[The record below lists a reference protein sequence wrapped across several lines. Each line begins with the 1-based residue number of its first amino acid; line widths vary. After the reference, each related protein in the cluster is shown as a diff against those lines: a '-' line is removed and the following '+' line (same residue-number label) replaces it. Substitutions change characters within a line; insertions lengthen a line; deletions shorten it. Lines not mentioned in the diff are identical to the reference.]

1 MDQWLVYVRGPLF
14 LMTFIFMLLG
24 LARVVAVEMYNA
36 ALVKAGAATPE
47 PDAAPT
53 RSGFIVMSVL
63 WVVCL
68 ALLGLT
74 QAGHV
79 LLWQR
84 GLHLPF
90 DMPLLSRYIT
100 DTLVVAAMA
109 ITILMLFMNAP
120 APDFAMLLCA
130 LIALASG
137 FVSAHP
143 AMNPLPYN
151 NTTLMHILAAEAV
164 FVLLPFSLFAESLR
178 RPFVYRAYK
187 FASASNRSAV
197 SGGEARA

>member
-1 MDQWLVYVRGPLF
+1 MDQWLVYARGPLF

-24 LARVVAVEMYNA
+24 LARIVAVEVYNA

-53 RSGFIVMSVL
+53 RSGFIAMSVL
-63 WVVCL
+63 WAVCL

-84 GLHLPF
+84 SLQLPL
-90 DMPLLSRYIT
+90 DMPLLSRHVT
-100 DTLVVAAMA
+100 DTLVTAAMW
-109 ITILMLFMNAP
+109 ITVLLLFMKAP
-120 APDFAMLLCA
+120 LPDFAMLLCA
-130 LIALASG
+130 LVALAAG

-151 NTTLMHILAAEAV
+151 TTTLMHIFAAEAV

-187 FASASNRSAV
+187 IASASNRGAV
-197 SGGEARA
+197 PGREARA